1 MAQTRKG
8 AVIVASSKA
17 IKDDDVDPPCIRAK
31 REYQSIVKNAGGSF
45 VCVGEP
51 EKAPDV
57 VEFEISK
64 NGPRLLTRITKAAVI
79 TGSGAIG
86 RQPLPHG

>member
-1 MAQTRKG
+1 LAQARKG
-8 AVIVASSKA
+8 AVIVASSNA

-31 REYQSIVKNAGGSF
+31 REYQDAGGLF
-45 VCVGEP
+45 ICVGEP

-57 VEFEISK
+57 VEFEIGQH
-64 NGPRLLTRITKAAVI
+64 GPRLLTRVSKAAVV